1 MLRNVEETMRSDADF
16 IKYLNPSSVVLGN
29 DFVGPLS
36 EVAGASSAM
45 YEPTYSTLIAPPY
58 CPRCAHPVQP
68 LMLPSRA
75 GRSCTRRVHRTTCV
89 NFCTTPGF
97 YFPTISGFVFLPFP
111 AFFCLLWFWP
121 CCKVHTHTRVRCT
134 IKVEE
139 QQGKDPLIHD
149 PLGNK
154 YQVVLQPPAC
164 CVECWSQCNVESRKL
179 RKASRIK

>member
-45 YEPTYSTLIAPPY
+45 YEPSYSTLIAPPY

-68 LMLPSRA
+68 LMLLSRA

-97 YFPTISGFVFLPFP
+97 YFPTISGSVFLPFP
-111 AFFCLLWFWP
+111 AFFVFSCFGRAARFVL
-121 CCKVHTHTRVRCT
+121 THESDAPSKWRSGRVKTRDFT
-134 IKVEE
+134 I
-139 QQGKDPLIHD
+139 PWAT
-149 PLGNK
+149 NT
-154 YQVVLQPPAC
+154 
-164 CVECWSQCNVESRKL
+164 R
-179 RKASRIK
+179 